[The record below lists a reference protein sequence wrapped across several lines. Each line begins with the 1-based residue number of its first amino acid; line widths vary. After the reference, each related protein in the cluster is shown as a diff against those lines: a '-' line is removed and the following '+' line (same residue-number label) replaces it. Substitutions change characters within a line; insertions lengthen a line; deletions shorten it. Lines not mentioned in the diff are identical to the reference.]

1 MCEVGEKLVIG
12 CGYLGLR
19 VAVRWVAQGKTV
31 HGVTRSPDTAERFR
45 EMGICPIVADVTDT
59 QSLGAIGKLENIDTV
74 LFAVGFDRSAGVPIH
89 DVYVDGLQRVLEVL
103 PRGIKRFVYISSTGV
118 YGQTDGSW
126 VDEDSPCE
134 PTRDGGKACLI
145 AEQLL
150 RSSTFADRVIVLRLA
165 GIYGP
170 ERVPRKTDLLS
181 NKSFPQTGH
190 LNLIHVEDAAATVL
204 AAEQLATPP
213 DTYVVSDG
221 QPVPRCDYYSEL
233 RRLLNIPASTTE
245 EVDNEMPDG
254 TSRKQRTPADKK
266 IRAEK
271 FLRELKVELKF
282 PSYREGLAAI
292 LSE

>member
-19 VAVRWVAQGKTV
+19 VAACWVAQGKTV
-31 HGVTRSPDTAERFR
+31 HGVTRSTGTAKRFC

-59 QSLGAIGKLENIDTV
+59 QSLAAIGKLTNIDTV

-89 DVYVDGLQRVLEVL
+89 DVYVDGLQRVMEVL
-103 PRGIKRFVYISSTGV
+103 PREIERFVYISSTGV

-134 PTRDGGKACLI
+134 PTRDGGKACLN

-150 RSSTFADRVIVLRLA
+150 QSSPFADRVIVLRLA

-170 ERVPRKTDLLS
+170 ERVPRKADLLT
-181 NKSFPQTGH
+181 NKSFPQSGH

-204 AAEQLATPP
+204 AAEQLTTPP

-221 QPVPRCDYYSEL
+221 HPVLRCDYYSEL
-233 RRLLNIPASTTE
+233 RRLLNVRTSTTE
-245 EVDNEMPDG
+245 EADNEMLDG
-254 TSRKQRTPADKK
+254 TSSKLRARADKK
-266 IRAEK
+266 IRADK

>member
-31 HGVTRSPDTAERFR
+31 HGVTRSADTAEQFR
-45 EMGICPIVADVTDT
+45 KMGIYPIVADVTDT

-165 GIYGP
+165 GIYGR
-170 ERVPRKTDLLS
+170 ERVPRKADLLS

-233 RRLLNIPASTTE
+233 RRLLNVPASTTE
-245 EVDNEMPDG
+245 EAGNKMPDG